1 MREKKKDQQ
10 LYSSLA
16 SVLASVRLYYAFH
29 QPQQTVQKWWG
40 KTILLSQTG
49 IVDFDSSNSN
59 LEGQILSTSGV
70 LKQKTFKGMYLEFR

>member
-1 MREKKKDQQ
+1 MREIKKDQQ

-16 SVLASVRLYYAFH
+16 SVLASVRLYCAFH

-49 IVDFDSSNSN
+49 IVDFDSSNFN
-59 LEGQILSTSGV
+59 LEGQIQSTSGV
-70 LKQKTFKGMYLEFR
+70 AQTKDF